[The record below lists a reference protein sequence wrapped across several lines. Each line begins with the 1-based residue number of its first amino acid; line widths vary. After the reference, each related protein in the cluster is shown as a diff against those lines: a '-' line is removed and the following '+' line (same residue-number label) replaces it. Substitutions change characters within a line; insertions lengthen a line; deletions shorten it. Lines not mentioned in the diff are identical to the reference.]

1 MPTSRPFSRRDFLA
15 SCGGAL
21 AAAALGCTRQGIA
34 ATPSPAQVTIVEFD
48 DHGRFRRKVALDK
61 VARTDAQW
69 RAQLS
74 PEEYEVTRHAATER
88 AFTGRYWNNHQRGL
102 YRCVCCGTALFDSKT
117 KFDSGTG
124 WPSFWKPIAREN
136 VVESRDRSL
145 GMHRTAVSCALCD
158 AHLGHVFDDGPPPT
172 ELRYCMNSASLR
184 FIPA

>member
-1 MPTSRPFSRRDFLA
+1 MTTPSRFSRRDFLTTA
-15 SCGGAL
+15 SCAL
-21 AAAALGCTRQGIA
+21 AGAALGCTRQSAA
-34 ATPSPAQVTIVEFD
+34 ATPASSQVTIVEFD
-48 DHGRFRRKVALDK
+48 DHGRYLRKVQLDR
-61 VARTDAQW
+61 VAKTDAQW
-69 RAQLS
+69 REQLS
-74 PEEYEVTRHAATER
+74 PQDYEITRHAATER
-88 AFTGRYWNNHQRGL
+88 AFTGRYWDNHKRGL

-172 ELRYCMNSASLR
+172 GLRYCMNSASLR
-184 FIPA
+184 FVAT